1 MGPSSVIQCIGNTPL
16 IPVRRMVEPGMATV
30 YLKMEAWNPSGSL
43 KDRIVQTILQR
54 ARAEGRLK
62 PHHIIIDASSGNTGI
77 ALGMIAAVM
86 GYRSRIF
93 MPETKSIERRK
104 IMKAWGTEVVLT
116 SGKDQNSH
124 IWAAEEAA
132 QDRETYF
139 YLNQNG
145 DPGNWQAHFE
155 GTGAEL
161 VAQTGGKLDCFV
173 AGVGT
178 GGMLMGVSRRLASAG
193 LATRIVAVEPA
204 DAHSRIEGLLHF
216 DGAYTPPIWEP
227 ERIHSHVKVT
237 DDDAFRTA
245 RQLMRKEGIFCGP
258 STGAALYVALEEA
271 RRLGEGKVVVAV
283 ACDRGERYLSTRL
296 IEDE

>member
-1 MGPSSVIQCIGNTPL
+1 MSPTSVLDCIGNTPL
-16 IPVRRMVEPGMATV
+16 LPVRRMVTPGMAAV

-43 KDRIVQTILQR
+43 KDRIVKMILER

-77 ALGMIAAVM
+77 ALGMIARVL

-93 MPETKSIERRK
+93 MPETKTIERRK
-104 IMKAWGTEVVLT
+104 IMQAWGTEVVLT
-116 SGKDQNSH
+116 SGADQNSH

-132 QDRETYF
+132 RDTETYF

-145 DPGNWQAHFE
+145 DPGNWLAHYH
-155 GTGAEL
+155 GTGSEL
-161 VAQTGGKLDCFV
+161 LAQTEGRLDCFV

-178 GGMLMGVSRRLASAG
+178 GGMLMGVSRRLADAG

-204 DAHSRIEGLLHF
+204 EPHSRIEGLLHF
-216 DGAYTPPIWEP
+216 DGSYTPPIWE
-227 ERIHSHVKVT
+227 SHRVHAHVQVS
-237 DDDAFRTA
+237 DEDAFATA
-245 RQLMRKEGIFCGP
+245 RRMMREEGLFCGP
-258 STGAALYVALEEA
+258 SAGAALFAALEEA
-271 RRLGEGKVVVAV
+271 RRLGGGKVVVAA

-296 IEDE
+296 IEGD